1 MAIVINGSGTVTGLS
16 VGGLP
21 DGTVDADTLASGAGG
36 VDGVASSADATAM
49 TITSDEKIGIGETT
63 PLGTV
68 HIKTGDS
75 GLGSVNSNFS
85 QLVVEGN
92 TTAGISILTSTT
104 HEGVLAFSD
113 SGGHRGL
120 VRYAHATDS
129 LSFATADVD
138 RLQITSDGRGLSEFT
153 ARAWVKFHG
162 SGTVSIDNSHNVSSV
177 TDVSAGTYQ
186 VNVSNNFSNTNWTA
200 VANAGGNSAG
210 ESYTFHAQ
218 VHGASAASWGIR
230 TSAFNNSNPWISD
243 PESIFS
249 VAFGD

>member
-1 MAIVINGSGTVTGLS
+1 LWYAYIYFGDSGSSGIGQLKYQHSSNQFVFETNGSG
-16 VGGLP
+16 
-21 DGTVDADTLASGAGG
+21 A
-36 VDGVASSADATAM
+36 
-49 TITSDEKIGIGETT
+49 
-63 PLGTV
+63 
-68 HIKTGDS
+68 
-75 GLGSVNSNFS
+75 
-85 QLVVEGN
+85 
-92 TTAGISILTSTT
+92 LT
-104 HEGVLAFSD
+104 
-113 SGGHRGL
+113 
-120 VRYAHATDS
+120 
-129 LSFATADVD
+129 
-138 RLQITSDGRGLSEFT
+138 ITSDGRGLSEFT

-200 VANAGGNSAG
+200 VASAGGNSAG

-230 TSAFNNSNPWISD
+230 TSAFNNSNPWTSD